1 MPFFQNVVEAISAF
15 WIFRKCT
22 VVPCTCKKKR
32 HKPKRWDQ
40 VTPSYPPD
48 TSKNLSL
55 TLGPDHKSTLSGF
68 EHGYPEFQHLTAQ
81 HCNQST
87 THFRSAIV
95 IFRLIEAARCKNL
108 FSLQGFPHVSDNT
121 ATKGTVCLGGQGHNP
136 GDWEAVRR
144 KIGPPNCPAELL
156 GFLRRIGGVVA

>member
-1 MPFFQNVVEAISAF
+1 MQKKAPQSE
-15 WIFRKCT
+15 T
-22 VVPCTCKKKR
+22 VG
-32 HKPKRWDQ
+32 
-40 VTPSYPPD
+40 PSYPKLPPGHLQKPVFD
-48 TSKNLSL
+48 SGSRSQKY
-55 TLGPDHKSTLSGF
+55 PQKGF
-68 EHGYPEFQHLTAQ
+68 EPGYPKFQHLIGQ

-87 THFRSAIV
+87 THFRSAII
-95 IFRLIEAARCKNL
+95 IFRLIRPARCKKC

-156 GFLRRIGGVVA
+156 GFLRRIGGVVGRARRLEKDDAYLQVCFQLHQARN